1 VTSWLTQ
8 LKSKTES
15 RFKEKQF
22 IEIEICKHGGHIF
35 FSIKIQAISEK
46 VVFTNKNK
54 NRILVK
60 FHLTLTQTR
69 SAS

>member
-22 IEIEICKHGGHIF
+22 IEIEIGKHRGHIF
-35 FSIKIQAISEK
+35 FSMKIQVITEK
-46 VVFTNKNK
+46 VAVCINDFSCLKYFYESF
-54 NRILVK
+54 LE
-60 FHLTLTQTR
+60 
-69 SAS
+69 

>member
-22 IEIEICKHGGHIF
+22 IEIEICKHRGHIF
-35 FSIKIQAISEK
+35 FSMKIQAISEK

-54 NRILVK
+54 NRI
-60 FHLTLTQTR
+60 
-69 SAS
+69 